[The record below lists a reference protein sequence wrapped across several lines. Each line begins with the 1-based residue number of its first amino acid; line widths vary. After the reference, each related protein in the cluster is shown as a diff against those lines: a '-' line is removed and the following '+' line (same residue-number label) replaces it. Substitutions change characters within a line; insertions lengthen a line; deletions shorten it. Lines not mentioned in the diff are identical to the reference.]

1 MIQIIKRPILTE
13 KSEKVKGIHNHYV
26 FEVERTANKI
36 EIRQAIEA
44 MFGVK
49 VEKVRT
55 VTVRG
60 KRRIRYTRRGI
71 KKDGHAPGRKR
82 TSGSSRATRST
93 SSAAKVK
100 QTTKR

>member
-26 FEVERTANKI
+26 FEVERSANKI
-36 EIRQAIEA
+36 EIKQAIEA
-44 MFGVK
+44 MFGVE

-71 KKDGHAPGRKR
+71 QRGHTRTWKKAYVRLKPGYSIDVV
-82 TSGSSRATRST
+82 SGEGE
-93 SSAAKVK
+93 
-100 QTTKR
+100 TTD

>member
-36 EIRQAIEA
+36 EFRQVIVA

-71 KKDGHAPGRKR
+71 QEGR
-82 TSGSSRATRST
+82 TRSWKKAYVRLKPGYSIDVVSGEGET
-93 SSAAKVK
+93 ND
-100 QTTKR
+100 